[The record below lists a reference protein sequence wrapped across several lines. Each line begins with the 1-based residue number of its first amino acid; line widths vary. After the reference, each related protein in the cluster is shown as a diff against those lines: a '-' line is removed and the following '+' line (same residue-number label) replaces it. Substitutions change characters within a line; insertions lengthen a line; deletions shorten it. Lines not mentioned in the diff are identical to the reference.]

1 MSKLADGKHKVY
13 KGQFEHLRAE
23 TTENLR
29 IIGTYLSM
37 GVTRKKIS
45 REMKKKII
53 VVFIYFKSWINLE
66 FCVKIKYSIYLKLM
80 RYFL

>member
-29 IIGTYLSM
+29 IIGTLSM

-45 REMKKKII
+45 REMKKKSSLYL
-53 VVFIYFKSWINLE
+53 FI
-66 FCVKIKYSIYLKLM
+66 LKVG
-80 RYFL
+80 

>member
-29 IIGTYLSM
+29 IIGRYPFYGGNSKENFK
-37 GVTRKKIS
+37 GN
-45 REMKKKII
+45 EKKII

>member
-29 IIGTYLSM
+29 IIGTLSM